1 MGSCYRFKY
10 RLTTPAVDGI
20 IGSAGLE
27 ETRTCPPPPPPPFLR
42 TFHFRVFPTLLRLPR
57 LSEAWNIMVKGCLYF
72 LEGANPPPPKKKN
85 LHGFVWSYQSIT
97 GLISQRQ
104 LAPKCS
110 FLTSRPLGSWT
121 LFFHNYPNKSHNFR
135 NDDSSFVTKPEQSSS
150 GGSKMARDFCKAVSS
165 ALFEYDTSKVVHIQS
180 KTIGI
185 INRLVQLTIICY
197 IIV

>member
-20 IGSAGLE
+20 IGSAGME
-27 ETRTCPPPPPPPFLR
+27 ETRTCPPPPAPLFAYLS
-42 TFHFRVFPTLLRLPR
+42 LSRLPH
-57 LSEAWNIMVKGCLYF
+57 SFTSSPAIWS
-72 LEGANPPPPKKKN
+72 LEHNGERMSVFFGGGQPPPPKKKN

-135 NDDSSFVTKPEQSSS
+135 NDNSSFVTKPEQSSS

-165 ALFEYDTSKVVHIQS
+165 ALFEYNTSKVVHIQS